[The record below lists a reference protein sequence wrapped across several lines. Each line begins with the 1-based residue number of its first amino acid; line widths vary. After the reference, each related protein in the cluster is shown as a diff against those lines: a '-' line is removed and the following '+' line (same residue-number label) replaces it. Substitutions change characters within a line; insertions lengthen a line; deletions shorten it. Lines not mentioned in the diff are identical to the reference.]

1 MAADIKKL
9 RQRLK
14 ALQAER
20 NPFESTYRD
29 LVDYIL
35 PTAGRF
41 EAVDRQFDEG
51 MYDCIYD
58 ATATDAVGVLAA
70 GMLSGMTS
78 PARPWFRLT
87 TGDRRLDQRTDV
99 KRWLAETTE
108 AMQRVFLQSNV
119 YQALEQCYRELGVF
133 GTACM
138 IALPSQRSV
147 IHVDV
152 MTVGEYWIASDSE
165 QHVNTL
171 FRRLTMTAEQIVD
184 EFGEDRASDAVK
196 KAYKNPGQRYKVFSV
211 IHAVYPREQY
221 NRKSPLNTDMP
232 YASVY
237 FEERSDDRNNKTLR
251 EEGFSKFP
259 GLCPRWEIHG
269 GNTYGTSPGM
279 KALRPV
285 MGLQVEV
292 KRKGQA
298 IDMQTNPPM
307 LYPDTMEDRQSD
319 FAPGGISYYPA
330 GTNPQQAV
338 PAVASVANL
347 QHLMLDIQE
356 TRQAINGFF
365 YKDLFTAIMS
375 TPRTNRTA
383 TEVDQ
388 IAQERMAL
396 LGPVLQRLNAELL
409 EPLINTAYEC
419 MVRKSE
425 ALIKEDKEP
434 LIPPK
439 PEDVEELQVTFESI
453 LVQALRAAGITAED
467 RFLTTVLSL
476 SQASPE
482 VIDLVDFDTLI
493 RNRADDQGVD
503 PRIIRSK
510 EDVAEIR
517 DARQQAQQQQAA
529 MASMAQTA
537 DVARTMAEI
546 NPGVAGATNIS
557 AMQGY

>member
-1 MAADIKKL
+1 MAADIKNL
-9 RQRLK
+9 RARLK
-14 ALQAER
+14 ALQQER
-20 NPFESTYRD
+20 NPFEPTYQD

-41 EAVDRQFDEG
+41 EAVDRKYDEH
-51 MYDCIYD
+51 MYDNIYD
-58 ATATDAVGVLAA
+58 ATATDAVNVLAA

-87 TGDRRLDQRTDV
+87 TGKRELDKRPDV
-99 KRWLAETTE
+99 TKWLAETTE
-108 AMQRVFLQSNV
+108 VMQRVFLQSNV

-138 IALPSQRSV
+138 LALPSAKKV
-147 IHVDV
+147 VHVHV
-152 MTVGEYWIASDSE
+152 MTVGEYWIADDYE
-165 QHVNTL
+165 QRVNTV
-171 FRRLTMTAEQIVD
+171 FRRFQLTAEQMV
-184 EFGEDRASDAVK
+184 EQFGKDRVSRAVRE
-196 KAYKNPGQRYKVFSV
+196 AYEKPDQRYKRFSV
-211 IHAVYPREQY
+211 IHAIYPRERY
-221 NRKSPLNTDMP
+221 NIKSALSTEMP

-237 FEERSDDRNNKTLR
+237 FEESNSDVHEDKVL
-251 EEGFSKFP
+251 EESGFRTFP

-292 KRKGQA
+292 KRKGQG

-307 LYPDTMEDRQSD
+307 MYPDTMEDRQSD
-319 FAPGGISYYPA
+319 FAPGGISYYAA
-330 GTNPQQAV
+330 GTTPQQAV
-338 PAVASVANL
+338 PAVVATVNL

-356 TRQAINGFF
+356 TRQAINSFF

-409 EPLINTAYEC
+409 EPLIESTYDF
-419 MVRKSE
+419 MVQAGEVPK
-425 ALIKEDKEP
+425 
-434 LIPPK
+434 K
-439 PEDVEELQVTFESI
+439 PEGVGEISVTFESI
-453 LVQALRAAGITAED
+453 LVQALRSAGITAED
-467 RFLTTVLSL
+467 RFLTTVLTL
-476 SQASPE
+476 AQANPE
-482 VIDLVDFDTLI
+482 VMDLVDLDVLV

-503 PRIIRSK
+503 PRIMRSEK
-510 EDVAEIR
+510 NVAEIR
-517 DARQQAQQQQAA
+517 ESRQQAQQQQAA
-529 MASMAQTA
+529 MASAMQTA
-537 DVARTMAEI
+537 DVAKTVAAI
-546 NPGVAGATNIS
+546 NPAVMGATNITAS
-557 AMQGY
+557 QGY